1 MDSKEKIV
9 VYIKENYESFYK
21 LAYSYS
27 KQREDALDIVHEAI
41 VKALQNADGLRSGDN
56 IKPWFYRILVNE
68 SLNLLRRKE
77 KTLEMDG
84 FEDFEIADSSSSRA
98 DDIDLYQS
106 LDGLPLGLKTVILL
120 HYFEGMKLE
129 EIARVT
135 DTNINTVKSRLHR
148 ALRLLR
154 VELEVLDK

>member
-84 FEDFEIADSSSSRA
+84 FEDFEIADSNSSRA
-98 DDIDLYQS
+98 DYIDLYQS

>member
-9 VYIKENYESFYK
+9 VFMQENYESFYK

-68 SLNLLRRKE
+68 SLSLLRRKE

-98 DDIDLYQS
+98 DYIDLYQS

-120 HYFEGMKLE
+120 HYFEGTKLE